1 MALVTLE
8 PPLLDKF
15 LCFRPDA
22 PVVTIGEL
30 PLLRRVYRPPS
41 QGDVYTAR
49 DAHLLSWVL
58 RIGSSINHLG
68 VARLSPGA
76 VGRRRRG
83 CSAVSCLDR
92 SPGQLRRR
100 RHQGGLAN
108 GSCQGEVGLLEV
120 LDVELE
126 GVQSRLVDHIVDPVD
141 NGLGRQVVFAPQ
153 QCRHGP
159 ALAIDRHDV
168 ELISPRAFDRR
179 NVKSKYM
186 TFLPGTFNVV

>member
-1 MALVTLE
+1 MTFVTLE

-15 LCFRPDA
+15 LRFQPNR
-22 PVVTIGEL
+22 PVVAIGEL

-41 QGDVYTAR
+41 QSDVYAAR

-58 RIGSSINHLG
+58 RVGSSVHHLG

-83 CSAVSCLDR
+83 CSAISCLDR
-92 SPGQLRRR
+92 SPGQPRRC

-120 LDVELE
+120 LDVELK
-126 GVQSRLVDHIVDPVD
+126 GIQPRLVNHIVDPVD
-141 NGLGRQVVFAPQ
+141 DGLGGQVVFAPKQ
-153 QCRHGP
+153 RRHGS
-159 ALAIDRHDV
+159 ALAIDRDNV
-168 ELISPRAFDRR
+168 ELIPPRAFDGG
-179 NVKSKYM
+179 NVKAEDM
-186 TFLPGTFNVV
+186 TFLPGAFDVI